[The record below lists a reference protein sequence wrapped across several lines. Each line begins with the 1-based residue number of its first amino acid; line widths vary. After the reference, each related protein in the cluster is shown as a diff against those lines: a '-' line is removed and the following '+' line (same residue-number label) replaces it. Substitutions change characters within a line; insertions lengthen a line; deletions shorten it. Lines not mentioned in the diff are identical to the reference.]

1 MSLSTLPDTVVGP
14 RKRRPS
20 ERVTQNGDPL
30 SRKKVKKTTT
40 VESQKSH
47 NRISTKK
54 VALKGANV
62 NRRASVEDVTEPPP
76 PARSQPQNPNRI
88 LEASDGR
95 DDNDDD
101 DFIGMPQLEVAED
114 DDDSDSEDEEDE
126 DDEEPELVDD
136 VSELS
141 ECFLKAC

>member
-1 MSLSTLPDTVVGP
+1 MSSSTLPDTVVGP

-30 SRKKVKKTTT
+30 SRKKVKTSSM
-40 VESQKSH
+40 ESQKSH

-76 PARSQPQNPNRI
+76 PARLQPQNPNWI
-88 LEASDGR
+88 LEASDGS
-95 DDNDDD
+95 DNNNDD

-114 DDDSDSEDEEDE
+114 DDDSDSEDEDDE
-126 DDEEPELVDD
+126 DDEEPELVND
-136 VSELS
+136 VSELG

>member
-1 MSLSTLPDTVVGP
+1 MSSSTLPDTVVGP
-14 RKRRPS
+14 RKRRPT

-40 VESQKSH
+40 VESQKSYD
-47 NRISTKK
+47 RISTKK

-62 NRRASVEDVTEPPP
+62 NQRASVEDVTEPPP
-76 PARSQPQNPNRI
+76 PARLQPQNPNRI
-88 LEASDGR
+88 LEASDGS
-95 DDNDDD
+95 DDNDDN
-101 DFIGMPQLEVAED
+101 DFIDMPQLEVAED

-126 DDEEPELVDD
+126 EPELVDD
-136 VSELS
+136 ISELG

>member
-1 MSLSTLPDTVVGP
+1 MSSM
-14 RKRRPS
+14 
-20 ERVTQNGDPL
+20 
-30 SRKKVKKTTT
+30 
-40 VESQKSH
+40 ESQKSH

-54 VALKGANV
+54 VAKGANV

-76 PARSQPQNPNRI
+76 PARLQPQNPNWI
-88 LEASDGR
+88 LEASDGS
-95 DDNDDD
+95 DNNDDD

-114 DDDSDSEDEEDE
+114 DDDSDLEDEDDK

-136 VSELS
+136 VSELG